1 MLSKIYG
8 TIAVLCLFLTPAAV
22 ESEKYIAALVMIC
35 GVALFAYLSMK
46 EDGMIRRRK
55 EK

>member
-8 TIAVLCLFLTPAAV
+8 TIAVLCLFLTPGTV
-22 ESEKYIAALVMIC
+22 ESEKYIVALVMIC
-35 GVALFAYLSMK
+35 GFALFAYLSMK
-46 EDGMIRRRK
+46 ENGLIRK